1 MSLLLSQKSEKPSKI
16 IDEIE
21 AFQKMK
27 RLRPI
32 RANFVDAFRWNAVL
46 KRRTKKWGG
55 KFIIT
60 MAKKKV
66 NHLFASVLHP
76 SNEKNIAKFMTILKL
91 CERSF

>member
-1 MSLLLSQKSEKPSKI
+1 MLRQIATGFSSLLLSRKSEKPSKI

-27 RLRPI
+27 RLRPS

-55 KFIIT
+55 KFIKI
-60 MAKKKV
+60 
-66 NHLFASVLHP
+66 
-76 SNEKNIAKFMTILKL
+76 
-91 CERSF
+91 ERFFCW